1 MCAFCSHVL
10 TLISVSKTKMATP
23 HFILLQQK
31 VTNYHYKTFDGRNGF
46 SFNTIGKGNLPMFEL
61 LRRQHGANIAMAT
74 TNNAPSLAVGFT
86 AKNGGYPGDGKI

>member
-1 MCAFCSHVL
+1 MGEMDLVL
-10 TLISVSKTKMATP
+10 T
-23 HFILLQQK
+23 
-31 VTNYHYKTFDGRNGF
+31 
-46 SFNTIGKGNLPMFEL
+46 IGMFEL